1 MSSAGDTGAVGRPE
15 FLEAMSRLQGR
26 FDEAGGQVKSQEAEF
41 DRDLDDAI
49 ARIEREPL
57 SREGGALPPPVE
69 KALHEA
75 REIVD
80 AAVIGWRERVG
91 KYDRN
96 TEFRRDHGDSLLVY
110 VYGLVKAGKSALGN
124 FVAHGCER
132 PDDAFVATLSASGSG
147 PEFFVRSVAS
157 GDPDAIDKANGRLAR
172 ARRFHTDVEE
182 ATDRIQGFKMPGLT
196 WIDSPGLGS
205 VTEANGKLAREY
217 VESADLVVV
226 AMNSAQPGRRT
237 ERDEARRLMRLGKPM
252 MVLLTR
258 ADNIDMDVDEN
269 GRIVK
274 TLVMKSA
281 DDRRDMKEW
290 VESQLKE
297 AVRIEGRNAPRIPQ
311 ITTISVRY
319 AAEHP
324 DIDGARESGLSELFG
339 LLSEV
344 AESEGVTMKREAP
357 ARMFRAFVRDI
368 AGDEQNFGM
377 GNIVGRLDRVRR
389 SIARSREGHEEQGR
403 QAGDRAARDIEA
415 AINEEVESRRKTLDN
430 AGLHEAVNRQ
440 ARKILERR
448 VSEAAAEMVK
458 DIDMEMLSLAA
469 MGQEH
474 APALKV
480 VASVVIKPDRERR
493 EHLAFGAP
501 VGLTGTIADV
511 VIGFLFGGLVGAVA
525 GAAAEAP
532 SGATTNGSAAG
543 SRVEYIDNAAEVA
556 KELAIIKSNEVR
568 KAASEAFARLN
579 DEVLKPLETRIDN
592 IIDGLEE
599 FRSKWQKE
607 IAR

>member
-1 MSSAGDTGAVGRPE
+1 MSSAGDAGAVGRPE

-26 FDEAGGQVKSQEAEF
+26 FDEAGGQVKSREAEF

-69 KALHEA
+69 KALQEA

-80 AAVIGWRERVG
+80 AAVVGWQQRVG
-91 KYDRN
+91 KYERN

-124 FVAHGCER
+124 FVAHGRER
-132 PDDAFVATLSASGSG
+132 PDEAFVATLPADGSG
-147 PEFFVRSVAS
+147 PEFFVRSVAA
-157 GDPDAIDKANGRLAR
+157 GDAGAIDKANGKLAR

-297 AVRIEGRNAPRIPQ
+297 AVRIEGRNAPRMPQ

-319 AAEHP
+319 ADEHP

-339 LLSEV
+339 LLGEI
-344 AESEGVTMKREAP
+344 AGSEGVTVKRKAP

-368 AGDEQNFGM
+368 AGDERNVGM
-377 GNIVGRLDRVRR
+377 GNVVEELNRLRKT
-389 SIARSREGHEEQGR
+389 IARCRNGHAKSGVE
-403 QAGDRAARDIEA
+403 AGDRAARDIEA
-415 AINEEVESRRKTLDN
+415 MIEKEVESHRKNLDN
-430 AGLHEAVNRQ
+430 EGLHEAVNKQ
-440 ARKILERR
+440 AREILERR
-448 VSEAAAEMVK
+448 VSEAAAELVK
-458 DIDMEMLSLAA
+458 DIDVALRSLAA
-469 MGQEH
+469 MGQEE
-474 APALKV
+474 APAFEAV
-480 VASVVIKPDRERR
+480 TSVMTKSVRERS
-493 EHLAFGAP
+493 AFAGLLGA
-501 VGLTGTIADV
+501 IAGGG
-511 VIGFLFGGLVGAVA
+511 IGFLVGGPVGAAAGAILGGAAGDAVA
-525 GAAAEAP
+525 G
-532 SGATTNGSAAG
+532 
-543 SRVEYIDNAAEVA
+543 SREKTVEVTVKIGDNAAEVA
-556 KELAIIKSNEVR
+556 KKLTAIKSYEAR

-579 DEVLKPLETRIDN
+579 DEVLNPLETRIDN

-599 FRSKWQKE
+599 FRNKWTKE